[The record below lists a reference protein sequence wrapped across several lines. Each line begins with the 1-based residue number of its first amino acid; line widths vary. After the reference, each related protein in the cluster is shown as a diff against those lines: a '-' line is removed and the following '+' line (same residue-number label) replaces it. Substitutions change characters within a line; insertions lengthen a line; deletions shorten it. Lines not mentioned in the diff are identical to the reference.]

1 MSPHVCCACRLLLA
15 FVAMLI
21 ALEAAGQRASGQA
34 PARPA
39 AKKEDDRVARLAEMK
54 QIAGTFHAT
63 AIVGDT
69 RTPVALVPEP
79 LHRWTDP
86 TRENSDGALWAW
98 RASGRPIAIIAIEL
112 YSRDKA
118 VGTVW
123 ALEFTSLSTGPIE
136 VEGGEHFDMVYE
148 DMAPPRA
155 DGRLQWVPAMG
166 GLEFREI
173 PDAPAPATTEAERL
187 RQMRDLLKRFSA
199 REFYD
204 KTAQDYALRLLSHPI
219 DRYADAASGLMDGA
233 IFIYANGTNPE
244 ALLVIE
250 ARRPRAGSP
259 PVWSHAAAP
268 LTRAAPTVRL
278 GQQDVW
284 THPTKVVTFPEDT
297 YFLARKPRLFSA
309 P

>member
-1 MSPHVCCACRLLLA
+1 MSPRVCYVSRLLLA

-34 PARPA
+34 PERPA
-39 AKKEDDRVARLAEMK
+39 AKKADDRVARLAEMK

-69 RTPVALVPEP
+69 RGPVALVPEP

-98 RASGRPIAIIAIEL
+98 RSSGRPIAIISIEL
-112 YSRDKA
+112 YPQNKA
-118 VGTVW
+118 FGTVW

-136 VEGGEHFDMVYE
+136 VEGGEHFDMIYE

-155 DGRLQWVPAMG
+155 DGRLQWVPAKG

-173 PDAPAPATTEAERL
+173 PGAPAPANTEAERL

-204 KTAQDYALRLLSHPI
+204 ITAQDYCAPFALS
-219 DRYADAASGLMDGA
+219 S
-233 IFIYANGTNPE
+233 
-244 ALLVIE
+244 
-250 ARRPRAGSP
+250 RRP
-259 PVWSHAAAP
+259 
-268 LTRAAPTVRL
+268 LC
-278 GQQDVW
+278 
-284 THPTKVVTFPEDT
+284 
-297 YFLARKPRLFSA
+297 
-309 P
+309 

>member
-1 MSPHVCCACRLLLA
+1 MSPHVCCAPRLLLA

-34 PARPA
+34 PGRPA
-39 AKKEDDRVARLAEMK
+39 AKKDDDRVARLAEMK
-54 QIAGTFHAT
+54 QIAGTFHAN

-98 RASGRPIAIIAIEL
+98 RSSGRPIAIISIEL
-112 YSRDKA
+112 YPQNKA
-118 VGTVW
+118 FGTVW

-136 VEGGEHFDMVYE
+136 VEGGDHFDLVYE
-148 DMAPPRA
+148 DMAPPRGWSA
-155 DGRLQWVPAMG
+155 AMG
-166 GLEFREI
+166 ACKGGTRV
-173 PDAPAPATTEAERL
+173 PRDPRAPAPANTEAERL
-187 RQMRDLLKRFSA
+187 RQMRDLLKRFSV

-204 KTAQDYALRLLSHPI
+204 ITAQDYALRLLSHPI
-219 DRYADAASGLMDGA
+219 DRYADAASGLTDGA

-259 PVWSHAAAP
+259 LVWSYAAAP

-284 THPTKVVTFPEDT
+284 THPTKVVTLPEDT
-297 YFLARKPRLFSA
+297 YFLARKPRRALA
-309 P
+309 Q